1 MRQFFNFIQ
10 QYPFVIYIVIFVGVP
25 MLGRIVKGIKD
36 KRREAERKRMVQ
48 RAEMETLRTGRV
60 AGSPDFASQRP
71 AAPQVSYPQPAPS
84 TTYQAPPPPSTARA
98 GQPRYVQLPGGV
110 ILELPPAPTG
120 PSAGSGPSQAPR
132 PAAPRPARANPRP
145 APQRPAP
152 QRPAPARP
160 APAARTPA
168 PRPQPPQRSQAPRT
182 GVQTTQQTVARR
194 QAAEDQSRAQ
204 LQVRDRE
211 EREAEERRRQSDE
224 RQRVAR
230 EEQQRQQTDKIVA
243 EAYRQSAPVAGDRG
257 ATSVPVSVGKM
268 KLKTRDLRRVFLLRE
283 IMDPPVSMRDER

>member
-25 MLGRIVKGIKD
+25 MLGRIIKGVKD

-48 RAEMETLRTGRV
+48 RAEMESLRTGR
-60 AGSPDFASQRP
+60 APGTPEYASSPRP
-71 AAPQVSYPQPAPS
+71 AAPQANYPQPAPP
-84 TTYQAPPPPSTARA
+84 TTYQAPPAAPPPTTARA

-120 PSAGSGPSQAPR
+120 PSAGSSSP
-132 PAAPRPARANPRP
+132 PRP
-145 APQRPAP
+145 APPA
-152 QRPAPARP
+152 ARP
-160 APAARTPA
+160 APSRSASQRQPAPRPTPRAPAPRTPA
-168 PRPQPPQRSQAPRT
+168 PRPQQPQRSQAPRP
-182 GVQTTQQTVARR
+182 GVQTTQQTAARR

-211 EREAEERRRQSDE
+211 EREAEERRRQSEE
-224 RQRVAR
+224 RQRAKR

-243 EAYRQSAPVAGDRG
+243 EAYRQDASAAGDR
-257 ATSVPVSVGKM
+257 ATNAVNVGKLS
-268 KLKTRDLRRVFLLRE
+268 LKTRDFRRILLLRE
-283 IMDPPVSMRDER
+283 IMDPPVSMRDEF